1 MTENKENENSS
12 YKPVNVIDCE
22 NYVKLDIPKSPGFE
36 NNSKSINDINDSLS
50 HNVVEFYG
58 QL

>member
-1 MTENKENENSS
+1 MAKDMTEEEAQ
-12 YKPVNVIDCE
+12 YKPADVIDCE
-22 NYVKLDIPKSPGFE
+22 NYVKLDIPKSPGFGK
-36 NNSKSINDINDSLS
+36 NNKSINDINDTLS